1 MAENQVDIVFGAQV
15 SGLIAGATQ
24 VKEEIEGIRGTV
36 DQFVGALGGIAGA
49 LAEAFAVEK
58 IAEFAEKM
66 ADLGKKTLDAAFVLG
81 QSVEDYTR
89 LSGAM
94 ALLGVDADRAQRT
107 MIFLSHSLQSA
118 MSDATGKAATGFK
131 NLGISMAEVR
141 ANSENMTPLLSLI
154 IEHVEQLGLSARNAG
169 ALRDVLGRGLMELAP
184 LLRAGTE
191 EWKAALEA
199 AEQYKDALSKAAPG
213 MDETKKQIDKMQL
226 SLKTLSIEGF
236 NLFKSDIDAAVKEI
250 NNFIQGAINLVHW
263 LDKVYKGFIDAG
275 HAVEG
280 FIRELGGLGPSAYA
294 EIPDKP
300 LPKSGGGG
308 PGTDKAGGK
317 KGAGSDERLSM
328 YREELRQQL
337 QDERNFLSDSKK
349 EELAFWEAKLA
360 IVGTG
365 SKADLKL
372 RREINQQIFSLQKEL
387 AKEQESLSL
396 QEQTYNQSVNDIYLE
411 RKKQQLD
418 TDQALGRITERQNL
432 EGQKQIIEDKMLAD
446 EGYYHAKEAAAEG
459 DLKKRTELDQ
469 QEYLDHE
476 KLVNQN
482 LELDNKILE
491 SSHAT
496 WKEIGNSIASAV
508 DRSVLGVIQGTNTI
522 AQAFRDLGQSIL
534 SEFLNLGIKKATS
547 SLFDSLYDGLK
558 SGSGLLGGIGKL
570 FGAGA
575 EAAGGGGLLGGL
587 GSLFGG
593 GAAGGG
599 FLSGLSSLFEA
610 APELAILAFAGGGVV
625 PSARRGWQV
634 PSFANGG
641 IPATLHG
648 GEMVLPKNLSEGVQN
663 AISGGGLGG
672 NGLTMNFHGPSDG
685 ASIKRWVGDTLRQ
698 NPNYVSDL
706 FRRNAITPRNS

>member
-1 MAENQVDIVFGAQV
+1 MADNEIDIVFGAQI

-36 DQFVGALGGIAGA
+36 DTFVGALGGVAGA
-49 LAEAFAVEK
+49 LAEAFAVER

-81 QSVEDYTR
+81 QSVQDYTR

-141 ANSENMTPLLSLI
+141 ANSENMTSLLSLI
-154 IEHVEQLGLSARNAG
+154 IEHVERLGLSARNAG

-191 EWKAALEA
+191 EWKAALDA

-226 SLKTLSIEGF
+226 SLKVLSIEGF
-236 NLFKSDIDAAVKEI
+236 RLFKSDIDAAVKEI
-250 NNFIQGAINLVHW
+250 NNFIQGAITLIHW
-263 LDKVYKGFIDAG
+263 LEKVYKGFIDAG
-275 HAVEG
+275 HAVEA
-280 FIRELGGLGPSAYA
+280 FVRELAGLGPTGYA
-294 EIPDKP
+294 EIPAKP

-308 PGTDKAGGK
+308 PGTDKAGKG
-317 KGAGSDERLSM
+317 KGAGGDDRFSI
-328 YREELRQQL
+328 YRDELRQQL
-337 QDERNFLSDSKK
+337 EDERNFLSDSKK

-360 IVGTG
+360 ITG
-365 SKADLKL
+365 SGSKEDLKL
-372 RREINQQIFSLQKEL
+372 RREINSQIFSLEKQL
-387 AKEQESLSL
+387 AKEAEQVAIE
-396 QEQTYNQSVNDIYLE
+396 EQTYKESANDLE
-411 RKKQQLD
+411 LARKKQQLD
-418 TDQALGRITERQNL
+418 TDQVLGRINERQNL
-432 EGQKQIIEDKMLAD
+432 EGQKRLVDDKIKAD
-446 EGYYHAKEAAAEG
+446 EEYYHAKEAAAEG
-459 DLKKRTELDQ
+459 DLKKITELEQ
-469 QEYLDHE
+469 AEYLDHQ
-476 KLVNQN
+476 KLANQN
-482 LELDNKILE
+482 LALDNKILE

-496 WKEIGNSIASAV
+496 WKQIGDSIASAV
-508 DRSVLGVIQGTNTI
+508 DRSVLGVIQGTNTM

-534 SEFLNLGIKKATS
+534 SEFLNLALKKATS
-547 SLFDSLYDGLK
+547 SLFDSVFDAFKG
-558 SGSGLLGGIGKL
+558 GS
-570 FGAGA
+570 
-575 EAAGGGGLLGGL
+575 GLLGGL
-587 GSLFGG
+587 GSLFGAG
-593 GAAGGG
+593 AGAAAVDDGLLTSAGTGG
-599 FLSGLSSLFEA
+599 FLGGIAKLF
-610 APELAILAFAGGGVV
+610 APLGALFALEGGGVV
-625 PSARRGWQV
+625 PSARFGWQV

-641 IPATLHG
+641 IPAVLHG
-648 GEMVLPKNLSEGVQN
+648 GEMVLPKHLSDGVQD
-663 AISGGGLGG
+663 AIGGGGFGG
-672 NGLTMNFHGPSDG
+672 GGLTMNFHGPSDG